1 MNRSDVLI
9 SAGVHAAIVVA
20 LVVVRPVSTVSIPGP
35 DAVQVALVDASQLP
49 QPRVAPAVP
58 REAPA
63 PVAQEEGVRIERRP
77 RETPRET
84 PRREEPPRP
93 TPPVTREPEPAAP
106 SPAQAPAALPYAPT
120 GVAGLS
126 GQVGV
131 DQADFAFSYYLV
143 QVRQAIAA
151 NWTAPAGVP
160 TGTRAVVR
168 FRILRDGT
176 VRDARLAEGS
186 GNSWFDQ
193 SAARA
198 VAITRRLPP
207 LPAGYGGGELGVQF
221 GFEYTGN

>member
-1 MNRSDVLI
+1 MNRNDLAVSG
-9 SAGVHAAIVVA
+9 GVHAAIAVA
-20 LVVVRPVSTVSIPGP
+20 LLLVRPASTVTVSGP

-49 QPRVAPAVP
+49 QTRVAP

-63 PVAQEEGVRIERRP
+63 PAPVQEEGVRIERKP
-77 RETPRET
+77 REQPREQ
-84 PRREEPPRP
+84 PREEPARPVPPAPREP
-93 TPPVTREPEPAAP
+93 APVTP
-106 SPAQAPAALPYAPT
+106 SPAQPAAALPFAAT

-126 GQVGV
+126 AQVGV
-131 DQADFAFSYYLV
+131 DQSDFAFAYYLV

-160 TGTRAVVR
+160 AGTRTMVR

-186 GNSWFDQ
+186 GNQWFDQ

-207 LPAGYGGGELGVQF
+207 LPSGYGGSELGVQF